1 MPISLRTSLLSLG
14 CHLAQPLL
22 YRLKSTL
29 SNAVNVLSVKIQECE
44 NSTDSE
50 NCECDTTSCVSFFY
64 CWYNIPLHHN
74 FTCIRGFRVCLIQ
87 LLVFS
92 HQCIHIKVSEQ
103 IQTNTCHQDLL
114 AYLSVRR
121 QPIYITNSQHTW
133 QQRLK
138 NYRLPL
144 FTGALKFQS
153 HSTGQMPHVK
163 QMPAINHNITASKCN
178 SKQSENTRN
187 GADVQQAHM
196 CNMCSEW

>member
-29 SNAVNVLSVKIQECE
+29 SNAVNVLSVKINRQRKLWMRH
-44 NSTDSE
+44 NIM
-50 NCECDTTSCVSFFY
+50 CVVFY
-64 CWYNIPLHHN
+64 CWNNIPLHHN

-92 HQCIHIKVSEQ
+92 HQYIHVKVSEQ
-103 IQTNTCHQDLL
+103 IQTNTYHQDLL

-121 QPIYITNSQHTW
+121 QPVYISNSQYHW

-144 FTGALKFQS
+144 FIGALKFQ
-153 HSTGQMPHVK
+153 PHPNRQCTICK
-163 QMPAINHNITASKCN
+163 TDEC
-178 SKQSENTRN
+178 QS
-187 GADVQQAHM
+187 
-196 CNMCSEW
+196 

>member
-1 MPISLRTSLLSLG
+1 MPISFRTSLLSLG

-29 SNAVNVLSVKIQECE
+29 SNAVNVFGECIECE

-64 CWYNIPLHHN
+64 CCYNIPLHHN

-121 QPIYITNSQHTW
+121 QPTYTIQRMGFTVWYSFWRINTLAHYDKYWSDTRSNNIYKYCFS
-133 QQRLK
+133 
-138 NYRLPL
+138 YV
-144 FTGALKFQS
+144 S
-153 HSTGQMPHVK
+153 
-163 QMPAINHNITASKCN
+163 
-178 SKQSENTRN
+178 
-187 GADVQQAHM
+187 
-196 CNMCSEW
+196 

>member
-29 SNAVNVLSVKIQECE
+29 SNAVNVLSVKIQRTAKIVNATQHHVCR
-44 NSTDSE
+44 
-50 NCECDTTSCVSFFY
+50 FFY
-64 CWYNIPLHHN
+64 CWNNIPLHHN

-92 HQCIHIKVSEQ
+92 HQYIHVKVSEQ
-103 IQTNTCHQDLL
+103 IQTNTYHQDLL

-121 QPIYITNSQHTW
+121 QPVYISNSQYHW

-144 FTGALKFQS
+144 FIGALKFQ
-153 HSTGQMPHVK
+153 PHPNRQCTICK
-163 QMPAINHNITASKCN
+163 TDEC
-178 SKQSENTRN
+178 QS
-187 GADVQQAHM
+187 
-196 CNMCSEW
+196 

>member
-22 YRLKSTL
+22 YRPKSTL
-29 SNAVNVLSVKIQECE
+29 SNAVNVLSVKIQQTAKIVNAAQHHVCR
-44 NSTDSE
+44 
-50 NCECDTTSCVSFFY
+50 FFIAEIRN
-64 CWYNIPLHHN
+64 NIPLHHN

-92 HQCIHIKVSEQ
+92 HQYIHVKVSEQ
-103 IQTNTCHQDLL
+103 IKTNTSHQDLL

-121 QPIYITNSQHTW
+121 QPVYISNSQYHW

-144 FTGALKFQS
+144 FIGALKFQ
-153 HSTGQMPHVK
+153 PHPNRQCTICK
-163 QMPAINHNITASKCN
+163 TDEC
-178 SKQSENTRN
+178 QS
-187 GADVQQAHM
+187 
-196 CNMCSEW
+196 

>member
-1 MPISLRTSLLSLG
+1 MHSLSLPFYWSTISSRVVRRNYAHFTQDFTPFSG
-14 CHLAQPLL
+14 LSSRAT
-22 YRLKSTL
+22 STL
-29 SNAVNVLSVKIQECE
+29 STKIYVIECGECIECE

-64 CWYNIPLHHN
+64 CCYNIPLHHN

-121 QPIYITNSQHTW
+121 QPTYTI
-133 QQRLK
+133 
-138 NYRLPL
+138 
-144 FTGALKFQS
+144 
-153 HSTGQMPHVK
+153 
-163 QMPAINHNITASKCN
+163 
-178 SKQSENTRN
+178 
-187 GADVQQAHM
+187 
-196 CNMCSEW
+196 